1 LSVSIFALK
10 HGHTHATSAG
20 SATSTPSSS
29 SSASVSRTSPAA
41 GGKSSSSRAAS
52 SRSSG
57 SSGSGS
63 GSGSVTKLPLIVLNN
78 TTTSGLA
85 ERAAHDFE
93 AGGWTVTSYGNY
105 TNNILST
112 CAYYDP
118 DVAGAKAAATAL
130 RAQFPKI
137 QRVLPKFSGLQ
148 AGPVIVILT
157 PDYDS

>member
-1 LSVSIFALK
+1 M
-10 HGHTHATSAG
+10 
-20 SATSTPSSS
+20 
-29 SSASVSRTSPAA
+29 
-41 GGKSSSSRAAS
+41 
-52 SRSSG
+52 
-57 SSGSGS
+57 
-63 GSGSVTKLPLIVLNN
+63 TKLPLIVLNN